1 MKKIIIAGM
10 LVSLFILGC
19 ADSSQVVK
27 ADQLTLT
34 EQPTIVEVTPTISPT
49 PIIEITPTPT
59 SKSTPSP
66 TITPTCTPTVMPTC
80 TPTPTEVPKEY
91 IENPKEKVNLILDT
105 DLGSDID
112 DACAVRIAST
122 LHRQN
127 KINLLCVGSCLD
139 GDYACRAIHGILSY
153 DELYEVPLGMARR
166 GIDIDHN
173 YTDCLVS
180 RFCDYQTYKMYDCVD
195 LYKESIKS
203 VDKARI
209 VTTGFLVN
217 IEDLLRD
224 PEGYEL
230 VKDKV
235 DSIWIVGGTYPVE
248 DRDFN
253 FYWTED
259 AITSIRYVNENSP
272 VPIIYITN
280 SSGCD
285 YSTGKIIMCGWGLK
299 RLDPDM
305 NDPLTAAFDE
315 FEKSYSVDS
324 SGGNACWDGLAVYT
338 ASVSR
343 EESQTYIVRT
353 DVSILE
359 DGTSIFYPGENGRHT
374 MLERYLDV
382 NQYSEILDS
391 LTKAY
396 MK

>member
-1 MKKIIIAGM
+1 MKKMLIAAM
-10 LVSLFILGC
+10 LVTLFIIGC
-19 ADSSQVVK
+19 GNSQTIQAEVV
-27 ADQLTLT
+27 AS
-34 EQPTIVEVTPTISPT
+34 PTPTQVVTPTT
-49 PIIEITPTPT
+49 RPTPT
-59 SKSTPSP
+59 IEVQPTATPTNIPTTTP
-66 TITPTCTPTVMPTC
+66 TITPTVTPTEEPTPTV
-80 TPTPTEVPKEY
+80 EIKKEY
-91 IENPKEKVNLILDT
+91 VVNPKSKVNLILDT

-112 DACAVRIAST
+112 DACAVRIATT
-122 LHRQN
+122 LAKQD

-139 GDYACRAIHGILSY
+139 GDYACRAIHGILGY
-153 DELYEVPLGMARR
+153 DGFYDVPLGMARR
-166 GIDIDHN
+166 GIDLDHN
-173 YTDCLVS
+173 YTNCLVS
-180 RFCDYQTYKMYDCVD
+180 RFCDLGTYQKYDCID
-195 LYKESIKS
+195 LYKNSIKS
-203 VDKARI
+203 VESARI

-235 DSIWIVGGTYPVE
+235 DSIWIVGGTYPLE
-248 DRDFN
+248 ARDFN

-259 AITSIRYVNENSP
+259 AVKSIQYVTENSP
-272 VPIIYITN
+272 VPIVYITN

-285 YSTGKIIMCGWGLK
+285 YSTGKIIMCGWGL
-299 RLDPDM
+299 RQMDPDL
-305 NDPLTAAFDE
+305 NDPITAAFDE
-315 FEKSYSVDS
+315 FEKSYSGDS

-359 DGTSIFYPGENGRHT
+359 DGTSIFYPSENGRHT